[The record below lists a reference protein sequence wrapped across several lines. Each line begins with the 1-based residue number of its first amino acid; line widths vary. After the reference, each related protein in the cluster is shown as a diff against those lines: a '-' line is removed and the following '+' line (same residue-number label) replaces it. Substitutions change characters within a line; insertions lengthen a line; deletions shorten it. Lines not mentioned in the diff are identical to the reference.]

1 VSQYARFALRAVRPE
16 ADKFT
21 RALAWA
27 ARAEEGKVI
36 LVRGPG
42 PQYPTAA
49 NRFGI
54 HNIPKRLDG
63 LGHES
68 FTGLRRNPGV
78 YTMGQNRPDMHRNS
92 DQHSSDNPVNIAGR
106 STNTIDPRTASN
118 VNWIEDFLEEICSF
132 PNSPHD
138 DQLDAVSTAIQMM
151 EGQRRIVR
159 AF

>member
-42 PQYPTAA
+42 PTYPTAA

-54 HNIPKRLDG
+54 HNIPRRLDG

-68 FTGLRRNPGV
+68 FTGLRRNPDV
-78 YTMGQNRPDMHRNS
+78 YTMGQNRPGLEQNASND
-92 DQHSSDNPVNIAGR
+92 PVNIAGR
-106 STNTIDPRTASN
+106 STNTTDPLTAN
-118 VNWIEDFLEEICSF
+118 NPNWIEDFLEEICSF

-151 EGQRRIVR
+151 EGQRRIAR